1 MEGNSLNGPLRT
13 GTLPNMSSL
22 ISLNLNKNLIKSIQ
36 NRALQN
42 FTKLTSLSLQ
52 HNQIDI
58 LQDHAFYGLGSL
70 EFLDLSYN
78 GIVALSSAS
87 LQHLSRLRTL
97 DLTHNF
103 LRALTSDLIKPLP
116 SIRDLRLTGNDIS
129 IIAKDAMDGAKEIQK
144 LTLQENPLSC
154 DCSIK
159 EFAEWLQNSN
169 IDSSDLLT
177 VTCMTPPRLEGA
189 PLFQVQLENL
199 KCEMDNIEFD
209 NANILEQL
217 DAISRENDTHNI
229 LDLSEKVRIFF
240 INKLLFLNKYYFR

>member
-1 MEGNSLNGPLRT
+1 MNGPLTT

-22 ISLNLNKNLIKSIQ
+22 TSLNLNKNLIKSIQ

-87 LQHLSRLRTL
+87 LQHLYRLKTL

-103 LRALTSDLIKPLP
+103 LRALTSDLIRPLP
-116 SIRDLRLTGNDIS
+116 SITDLRLTGNDIS

-144 LTLQENPLSC
+144 LSLQDNPLSC

-159 EFAEWLQNSN
+159 NFAEWLQNSN
-169 IDSSDLLT
+169 LDSFDLLSI
-177 VTCMTPPRLEGA
+177 TCMTPPRLEGA
-189 PLFQVQLENL
+189 PLFQLPLENL

-209 NANILEQL
+209 NANILDQL
-217 DAISRENDTHNI
+217 DAISKENDTHNV
-229 LDLSEKVRIFF
+229 LDLSEKVRHFF
-240 INKLLFLNKYYFR
+240 LFYKIGVYFKI